1 MGGNRAE
8 NKDVSTRRSGERHWP
23 RWQYR
28 LAVFGLASLGLGGC
42 AQFWDDVT
50 SKDHDVHLFT
60 KGPDPKKVLA
70 ESKDGDKRG
79 RAFQALTEPK
89 ANKGTDQEQDYI
101 MEVLTAAVKNEP
113 QFYSRREAVRKLGE
127 FKDPRVPAALVE
139 AYYSADYFKPDYAS
153 TLRCEALKGL
163 GQNGNPA
170 GMDLLIKVVREGEVK
185 GADRDKRMV
194 LDERNHAARALA
206 HFSQP
211 QAAEALLFILKT
223 EKDVS
228 LRANAHESLE
238 ACTGK
243 KLPLDAQMWDDQLHK
258 QPGQADAVA
267 ANQKKGFLDFLQV
280 GFWK

>member
-1 MGGNRAE
+1 MGGNHTQKKA
-8 NKDVSTRRSGERHWP
+8 VSARRPNER
-23 RWQYR
+23 RWACW
-28 LAVFGLASLGLGGC
+28 LVLLGLVSPWLGGC
-42 AQFWDDVT
+42 AQFWDDLT
-50 SKDHDVHLFT
+50 SNDHDVHLFS
-60 KGPDPKKVLA
+60 KGPDPKTVLA

-89 ANKGTDQEQDYI
+89 AHGGKDSEQDYV

-170 GMDLLIKVVREGEVK
+170 GMDLLIKVVREAKPTGPESE
-185 GADRDKRMV
+185 RRMV

-228 LRANAHESLE
+228 LRSNAHESLE
-238 ACTGK
+238 VCTGK

-258 QPGQADAVA
+258 QPGQGEAVA
-267 ANQKKGFLDFLQV
+267 GTQKKGFLDFLQV
-280 GFWK
+280 GFWSK

>member
-8 NKDVSTRRSGERHWP
+8 KKTVSAHW
-23 RWQYR
+23 
-28 LAVFGLASLGLGGC
+28 LVLLGFASLGLGGC
-42 AQFWDDVT
+42 AQFWDDLT
-50 SKDHDVHLFT
+50 SNDHDVHLFS
-60 KGPDPKKVLA
+60 KAPDPMKVLA

-79 RAFQALTEPK
+79 RAFQALQEPK
-89 ANKGTDQEQDYI
+89 AHGGKDSDQDYM
-101 MEVLTAAVKNEP
+101 MELLTAAVKNEP

-127 FKDPRVPAALVE
+127 FKDPRVPAALVDS
-139 AYYSADYFKPDYAS
+139 YYSADYFKPDYAS

-170 GMDLLIKVVREGEVK
+170 GLDLLVKVVREGEVK
-185 GADRDKRMV
+185 GAERDKRMV

-206 HFSQP
+206 HFTQP

-238 ACTGK
+238 VCTGK
-243 KLPLDAQMWDDQLHK
+243 QLPLDAQIWDDALHK
-258 QPGQADAVA
+258 QPGQGEAVA
-267 ANQKKGFLDFLQV
+267 GTQKKGFLDFLQV
-280 GFWK
+280 GFWSK